1 MKTFK
6 KDFQKTSTFPWVFG
20 DLASTLEKKFF
31 LSKDAPFKVL
41 QEYIKLIL
49 GTPKMSP

>member
-1 MKTFK
+1 MKIFK

-20 DLASTLEKKFF
+20 DLASTLEKKI

-41 QEYIKLIL
+41 KEYIKLIL